1 MTDILVVEDNLE
13 LRVLLLDFLKKDG
26 YTCQGVRTGEEALS
40 WLEQNSARLILL
52 DIMLPGVDGFYVC
65 SRIRE
70 QKNVPLFLISAK
82 TEKEDKLNGLIAG
95 ADDYIEKPYDI
106 DILRAKIHRIFDRYY
121 SEAPEVVVEDGGIR
135 LNREKR
141 FLQVDER
148 ETSLTGKECE
158 LLYLLMQN
166 KGKTLKK
173 EWLFQKVWGA
183 GSDSDISTL
192 SVHVKWLRQKLGP
205 SENGEER
212 IRTVWGVGYRYE

>member
-13 LRVLLLDFLKKDG
+13 LRMLLLDFLKKDG
-26 YTCQGVRTGEEALS
+26 YACQGVRTGEEALS

-70 QKNVPLFLISAK
+70 RKNVPLFLISAK

-106 DILRAKIHRIFDRYY
+106 DILLAKIHRIFDRHYHA
-121 SEAPEVVVEDGGIR
+121 APETLLEDEGVR
-135 LNREKR
+135 LDSQKRILYVDGQEKP
-141 FLQVDER
+141 
-148 ETSLTGKECE
+148 LTGKECE
-158 LLYLLMQN
+158 LLYVLMQN
-166 KGKTLKK
+166 KGKTMKK

-183 GSDSDISTL
+183 DSDSDISTL
-192 SVHVKWLRQKLGP
+192 PVHVKWLRQKLGP
-205 SENGEER
+205 TEDGGER
-212 IRTVWGVGYRYE
+212 IRTGWGVGYRYE